1 MTHDHSQH
9 SQTQDSYW
17 AVSIQH
23 WLLLDSHTWEKAVK
37 KGAERRGHCVLWI
50 TFNPAH
56 VARTTKAGQNHSLN
70 LFWWLEHSFS
80 SFYPHFCYSTQRFC
94 TPWLH
99 PLTLLPHSVGIVLW
113 MKVPLCVWRAE
124 WCMVWLGTNW
134 VPRPRDSIETQAT
147 TNSKIKYINNNNFL
161 KKYYEKEQKLTV
173 QLEVLSFQC
182 LLWPSLQRDD
192 KHPPALLSTPH
203 VPKQQTFTNL
213 ITLHT

>member
-9 SQTQDSYW
+9 SQTQNSYW
-17 AVSIQH
+17 ADTALAVAR
-23 WLLLDSHTWEKAVK
+23 LSHMGESSK
-37 KGAERRGHCVLWI
+37 KGAERRGHCVLRI

-56 VARTTKAGQNHSLN
+56 VARTTKAGQTPTLN

-80 SFYPHFCYSTQRFC
+80 SFYPHCCYSTQCLC

-147 TNSKIKYINNNNFL
+147 TNSKNKCINNNNL
-161 KKYYEKEQKLTV
+161 KKILRKRTKTHRAAGSPLFPMSALTF
-173 QLEVLSFQC
+173 SPT
-182 LLWPSLQRDD
+182 WR
-192 KHPPALLSTPH
+192 
-203 VPKQQTFTNL
+203 
-213 ITLHT
+213 

>member
-9 SQTQDSYW
+9 SQTQESYW
-17 AVSIQH
+17 ADTALAVAR
-23 WLLLDSHTWEKAVK
+23 LSHMGESSK
-37 KGAERRGHCVLWI
+37 KGAERRGHWVLRI

-56 VARTTKAGQNHSLN
+56 VARTTKAGQTPTLN

-80 SFYPHFCYSTQRFC
+80 SFYPHFCYSTQRLC

-147 TNSKIKYINNNNFL
+147 TNSKNKYKNNNNL
-161 KKYYEKEQKLTV
+161 KKKKNTTKKNKNSPCSWKSS
-173 QLEVLSFQC
+173 LSNVC
-182 LLWPSLQRDD
+182 SD
-192 KHPPALLSTPH
+192 LLSNVTINIHQRCYWCLTYLNSRRSP
-203 VPKQQTFTNL
+203 
-213 ITLHT
+213 I

>member
-9 SQTQDSYW
+9 SQTQESYW
-17 AVSIQH
+17 ADTALAVAR
-23 WLLLDSHTWEKAVK
+23 LSHMGESSK
-37 KGAERRGHCVLWI
+37 KGAERRGHWVLRI

-56 VARTTKAGQNHSLN
+56 VARTTKAGQTPTLN

-80 SFYPHFCYSTQRFC
+80 SFYPHFCYSTQRLC

-147 TNSKIKYINNNNFL
+147 TNSKNKYKNNNNL
-161 KKYYEKEQKLTV
+161 KKKKYYEKEQKLTV

-192 KHPPALLSTPH
+192 KHPPALLLMPH

-213 ITLHT
+213 ITLHI